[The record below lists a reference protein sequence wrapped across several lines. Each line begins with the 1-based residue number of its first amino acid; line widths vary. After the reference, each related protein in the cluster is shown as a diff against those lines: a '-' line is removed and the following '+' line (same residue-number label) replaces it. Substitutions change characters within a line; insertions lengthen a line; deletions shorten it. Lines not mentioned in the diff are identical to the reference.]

1 MSSRSARPPRTA
13 DLLDTRCVEGAEA
26 EQRAEARGR
35 EATDTNQLLITSAST
50 SWRKRQAAKEKAKEA
65 AARAAAAASAPQ
77 SKAQRRKLEQLEA
90 RKRKAEAR
98 SHVLATLAQHRT
110 SAEEA
115 RLLQST
121 SSMGQKPTKR
131 QRLQRALLER
141 EVGVA
146 PADGD
151 DELEVPRRLPE
162 ELPEELPKELLE
174 E

>member
-13 DLLDTRCVEGAEA
+13 NLLDTRCVEGAEA

-35 EATDTNQLLITSAST
+35 EATDTNQLLITSASA
-50 SWRKRQAAKEKAKEA
+50 SWLKRQAAKEKAKEA

-115 RLLQST
+115 RLLQSS
-121 SSMGQKPTKR
+121 SSMWQKPTTQSTPPGIASSMNSLR
-131 QRLQRALLER
+131 YFDMVVYVWPETRS
-141 EVGVA
+141 
-146 PADGD
+146 
-151 DELEVPRRLPE
+151 VPPG
-162 ELPEELPKELLE
+162 PSS
-174 E
+174 